1 MSASRPWLAHYDPDV
16 PATLA
21 PYPAGTLIDFLDR
34 HVKQRPDAAAL
45 IFKGRRLSWRQF
57 EALTD
62 SCAAGFASLGV
73 TRGDRVALLLP
84 NCPQFAIA
92 QFALWKLG
100 AVVVALN
107 PIYTEH
113 ELVPPLVNTRARIVV
128 ALSKFYDHVKAA
140 QPHTGVELVVAT
152 NIKEYLPP
160 VTALLFTFFKE
171 KKEGHRITL
180 APADR
185 WLRDLLSEHRGKR
198 PTRAPV
204 GADDDAVIL
213 ASGGT
218 TGTPKGVV
226 GQHKAYVYTGLQLYT
241 WNKAEFEAG
250 KDVILV
256 PLPVFHVYANVGAFG
271 LSLASGSP
279 LALVPNPRDLDDVLK
294 TITSTRPTFM
304 LSVPTLFQAMLN
316 SPVVRAGKI
325 DFSSIKISFSGA
337 MALMKATKEQFEA
350 LTGGRIIEGYS
361 LTEGMMACLVNPL
374 HGRAKIGSIGLPLP
388 DVEARIVDIE
398 TGLREL
404 GPGDEGEL
412 LLRAPQLMRGYW
424 NNAAETAQALRADA
438 DGRVWLHTG
447 DIGYMDEEG
456 YVFLTDRKKD
466 LIKPGGYQVWPREVE
481 EVLASHP
488 AIAEVGVAG
497 VPDVARGESVKAW
510 VVLRAGHSATAAE
523 LQRFCKEKLAPYKV
537 PSAIEF
543 RTELPK
549 TMVGKVLRRELV
561 RQHISAA

>member
-1 MSASRPWLAHYDPDV
+1 MSASRPWLAHYDPGV
-16 PATLA
+16 PTTLA

-34 HVKQRPDAAAL
+34 HVKERPDAAAL
-45 IFKGRRLSWRQF
+45 IFKGRSLSWRQF
-57 EALTD
+57 DSLTD
-62 SCAAGFASLGV
+62 ACAVGFASLGV

-113 ELVPPLVNTRARIVV
+113 ELVPPLANTRARIVV
-128 ALSKFYDHVKAA
+128 ALSKFYDRIKAA
-140 QPHTGVELVVAT
+140 QPHTGVEMVVAT
-152 NIKEYLPP
+152 NIKEFLPP
-160 VTALLFTFFKE
+160 VMALLFTLFKE

-180 APADR
+180 APGDR
-185 WLRDLLSEHRGKR
+185 WFRDLLGEHRGKR

-271 LSLASGSP
+271 LGLASGSP

-294 TITSTRPTFM
+294 TIKATRPAFM

-316 SPVVRAGKI
+316 SPAVRAGKV

-337 MALMKATKEQFEA
+337 MALMKATKEQFET

-374 HGRAKIGSIGLPLP
+374 RGAAKIGSIGVPLP

-398 TGLREL
+398 TGLHEL
-404 GPGDEGEL
+404 GPGEEGEL

-438 DGRVWLHTG
+438 EARVWLHTG
-447 DIGYMDEEG
+447 DIGYMDADG

-488 AIAEVGVAG
+488 AVAEVGVAG
-497 VPDVARGESVKAW
+497 VPDEAKGEAVKAW
-510 VVLRAGHSATAAE
+510 VVLRAGTAATAE
-523 LQRFCKEKLAPYKV
+523 DLQRLCKEKLAPYKV

-543 RTELPK
+543 RAELPK

-561 RQHISAA
+561 RQHINAA